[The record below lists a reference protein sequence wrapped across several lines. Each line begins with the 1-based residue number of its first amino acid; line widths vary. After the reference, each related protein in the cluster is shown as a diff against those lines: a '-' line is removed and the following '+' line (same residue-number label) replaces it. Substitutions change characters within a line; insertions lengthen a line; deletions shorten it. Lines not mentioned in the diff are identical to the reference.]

1 MFNSNIII
9 ISIAKRKLNLYSF
22 ETDNRDRTTIT
33 IAAFNKIDATHI
45 YADIINEEDINCDF
59 TAKCIGEVYI
69 TDNI

>member
-9 ISIAKRKLNLYSF
+9 SMTKRKLNLYSF
-22 ETDNRDRTTIT
+22 ETDNRDKTTIT

-45 YADIINEEDINCDF
+45 YADVINEEDINCDF
-59 TAKCIGEVYI
+59 TAKLLGIVYI